1 MTVLLAQPLTK
12 AAFAPFGDVIET
24 AGARHFPINAGTC
37 ERFHDLARIDV
48 EAGGGRPLV
57 SIARAQPAR
66 LPVPIRLVE
75 RHPLGSQIFLPLVP
89 TSFLIVVALPV
100 AAPRGADLRAFL
112 AAPGQ
117 GVNYAR
123 NTWHHPLIALDRET
137 DFLIV
142 DRGGEGANLEEH
154 ALADDAAILTMAA

>member
-1 MTVLLAQPLTK
+1 MTALRVEPLTA
-12 AAFAPFGDVIET
+12 AAFAPFGDVVTIE
-24 AGARHFPINAGTC
+24 GARHFPINGGTC

-48 EAGGGRPLV
+48 AAEGGRPIV

-75 RHPLGSQIFLPLVP
+75 RHPLGSQIFLPLAP
-89 TSFLIVVALPV
+89 ARFLIVVAAAV
-100 AAPRGADLRAFL
+100 ASPTIADLRAFL

-154 ALADDAAILTMAA
+154 PFAEGAASLTLAS